1 MKEEVLSPAHYSMGD
16 IECIDAIE
24 ASMTKEEF
32 EGYCKGNVMKY
43 LWRWRMKGGVG
54 SLEKAKVY
62 LDWLIITAKKK
73 EEA

>member
-1 MKEEVLSPAHYSMGD
+1 MKDVHSPDHYAFGE

-24 ASMTKEEF
+24 ASMSKEEF

-43 LWRWRMKGGVG
+43 LWRWKHKGGVG

-62 LDWLIITAKKK
+62 LDWLIVTASKK
-73 EEA
+73 EGT